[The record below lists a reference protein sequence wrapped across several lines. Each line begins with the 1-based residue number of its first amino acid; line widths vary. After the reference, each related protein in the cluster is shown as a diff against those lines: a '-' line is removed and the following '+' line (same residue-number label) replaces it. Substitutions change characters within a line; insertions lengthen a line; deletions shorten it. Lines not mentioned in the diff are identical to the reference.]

1 MSKEKYGFVYIWFD
15 RKRTKYYIGC
25 HWGTEDD
32 GYICSSK
39 WMRDAYR
46 YRSQDFKRR
55 ILSRIYTD
63 RKDLF
68 EEEFRFL
75 NMIRED
81 ELGKRY
87 YNLSRVHPNHW
98 STDPNSTKT
107 VSEKR
112 KEWWEGV
119 GKHNWKP
126 NKGCFKPGECRSPE
140 TQFKRGTVP
149 HNKGKKLEDVVGV
162 NKAAEIKKS
171 KSNRYKGKSF
181 SENTQFKPGQTSGS
195 NNPRACP
202 IMTPYGRFDTQAEA
216 SKSLNI
222 TKASINYKIR
232 SPHHPDWHTI

>member
-15 RKRTKYYIGC
+15 RKHKRYYIGC

-32 GYICSSK
+32 GYICSSR
-39 WMRDAYR
+39 WMKNAIHRR
-46 YRSQDFKRR
+46 PQDFKRR
-55 ILSRIYTD
+55 ILNRVYTNRND
-63 RKDLF
+63 MFNIEGKWLA
-68 EEEFRFL
+68 L
-75 NMIRED
+75 VQPN

-87 YNLSRVHPNHW
+87 YNLNKTPVYHWSRDEFLLERQRKISSRV
-98 STDPNSTKT
+98 
-107 VSEKR
+107 
-112 KEWWEGV
+112 
-119 GKHNWKP
+119 
-126 NKGCFKPGECRSPE
+126 NKGIRRSPSTEFKPGECRSPE
-140 TQFKRGTVP
+140 TQFKKGIVP

-162 NKAAEIKKS
+162 NKATKIKQAKS
-171 KSNRYKGKSF
+171 DRQKGRSF
-181 SENTQFKPGQTSGS
+181 SEDTQFKPGQTSGS